1 MTDHEP
7 ISAAMLERVAEQ
19 FAALGEPSRLRL
31 MNLLFDGER
40 TVGELVDASG
50 LSLANVSK
58 HLGLLHRVGWVTR
71 QKHGVMVRYG
81 LADART
87 VALCELMCN
96 RVRERAQAE
105 AALTSANPATTPR
118 RRRG

>member
-1 MTDHEP
+1 MSEHAP

-19 FAALGEPSRLRL
+19 FFALGEPSRLRL

-40 TVGELVDASG
+40 SVGELVEASG

-58 HLGLLHRVGWVTR
+58 HLGLLHRAGWVTR
-71 QKHGVMVRYG
+71 RKDGVSVRYG

-87 VALCELMCN
+87 VALCELMCS
-96 RVRERAQAE
+96 RVRERAEAE
-105 AALTSANPATTPR
+105 AALTSAEAGTSPR

>member
-1 MTDHEP
+1 MSDHPP

-19 FAALGEPSRLRL
+19 FRALGEPSRLRL
-31 MNLLFDGER
+31 MNLLFSGEL
-40 TVGELVDASG
+40 TVGELVEASG

-58 HLGLLHRVGWVTR
+58 HLGLLHQVGWVTR
-71 QKHGVMVRYG
+71 RKDGVSVRYA

-96 RVRERAQAE
+96 RVRERAEAE
-105 AALTSANPATTPR
+105 AALTSTDPATTTR